1 MEEKTN
7 TEIKES
13 HYESKKTFNITN
25 LKNKFGLNSLDFVK
39 WKSCNDLTNFV
50 PKITPKK
57 SYCVPTLLILN
68 PDVIQKKN
76 SDEIC
81 KKKLFFESESDDN
94 SFELSFESPKE
105 EENKNLNDEAII
117 NNDININIKSE
128 NLANNLK
135 DDFNLENKSKS
146 DFKERI
152 CNNYDSGEYLTILD
166 ILSMNKDNIG

>member
-1 MEEKTN
+1 MLQK
-7 TEIKES
+7 
-13 HYESKKTFNITN
+13 
-25 LKNKFGLNSLDFVK
+25 
-39 WKSCNDLTNFV
+39 
-50 PKITPKK
+50 
-57 SYCVPTLLILN
+57 
-68 PDVIQKKN
+68 KKN

-81 KKKLFFESESDDN
+81 KKKLLFESESDDD
-94 SFELSFESPKE
+94 SLELSFESPKE

-166 ILSMNKDNIG
+166 ILSMNKDNIV

>member
-76 SDEIC
+76 SPSVLTYRIRIGLYKTGSSFSTTDAFAMIC
-81 KKKLFFESESDDN
+81 STKYS
-94 SFELSFESPKE
+94 
-105 EENKNLNDEAII
+105 AI
-117 NNDININIKSE
+117 
-128 NLANNLK
+128 LL
-135 DDFNLENKSKS
+135 L
-146 DFKERI
+146 
-152 CNNYDSGEYLTILD
+152 
-166 ILSMNKDNIG
+166 